1 MLTDGTEHIL
11 CHGVRWHELV
21 FEEKAVL
28 GFRSFLCSYI
38 YEGLRP
44 QNGMVFANDTGAG

>member
-21 FEEKAVL
+21 FEEQAIL

-38 YEGLRP
+38 YEAP
-44 QNGMVFANDTGAG
+44 KGMALSSLCK